1 MLISATKKKTVTFD
15 LRCVSYLGVRLWNDS
30 PVHIGKLSDDHM
42 MMQIPDFIND
52 TYVLRLT
59 FKSQMSMAL
68 YVFALYVYFDAF
80 LA

>member
-1 MLISATKKKTVTFD
+1 
-15 LRCVSYLGVRLWNDS
+15 
-30 PVHIGKLSDDHM
+30 M

-68 YVFALYVYFDAF
+68 YVFAFYVYFDAF
-80 LA
+80 LAYFMVSFLLYFYCT